1 MSAAA
6 NRLMPVLLVFAL
18 AALAL
23 LAPFDHDED
32 QYFAAARLVSSGWPY
47 RDWAYLQTPLFP
59 FWGAAVTA
67 PFGEYAL
74 TAGRLS
80 QALLAALLLWVF
92 ARTLR
97 ALDVPHRM
105 AGWTTLALA
114 CCTPLLFSATVF
126 RNDML
131 AAVLMTAGF
140 GLIAARG
147 RDPMRVTP
155 TIAFAAGA
163 LICAA
168 ASVKVTYGFIGIAPL
183 LWLTIV
189 PISWRDRLVRI
200 AALGLGALIGLLPI
214 LIAFAA
220 EPQRFMFQAVTF
232 GAQAPLDWY
241 RAMGQEFRL
250 GWLGRLRDGALIMVM
265 GAQGFALALAA
276 WHRWSRGKHTR
287 DRSLLL
293 LLDLAIVVTLIAAV
307 IPVPSWRQY
316 FLVLLPPL
324 FLRLPFALMAMSDT
338 ARRYAVVGITLFSIA
353 GLGVFAGTLAK
364 TARDPERAFLTRQ
377 QESHWLGR
385 ELAAAGLSGVQVAT
399 LSPHVVIDSGG
410 AIDPGL
416 AAGPFV
422 FRWTDPAHQG
432 DIAASNA
439 LTANSYAAA
448 FAAAPPAAIVTGYET
463 RANGSS
469 KSDLDAHFRD
479 WARANGYVERQSPHG
494 DAVLFLRR

>member
-1 MSAAA
+1 MSAAVR
-6 NRLMPVLLVFAL
+6 RLIPVLLLLVL

-59 FWGAAVTA
+59 FWGAAVIA
-67 PFGEYAL
+67 PFADFAL
-74 TAGRLS
+74 IAGRLS
-80 QALLAALLLWVF
+80 QALLAALLLWIF
-92 ARTLR
+92 ARTLKS
-97 ALDVPHRM
+97 LDVPQRM

-114 CCTPLLFSATVF
+114 CCTPFLFSATVF

-131 AAVLMTAGF
+131 AAVLMMAGF
-140 GLIAARG
+140 CLIAARA

-155 TIAFAAGA
+155 GIAFAAGA

-183 LWLTIV
+183 LWLAAT
-189 PISWRDRLVRI
+189 PLAWRDRLVRI
-200 AALGLGALIGLLPI
+200 ATLGVGALVGLLPI
-214 LIAFAA
+214 LIALAA
-220 EPQRFMFQAVTF
+220 EPQRFIFQTVTF

-250 GWLGRLRDGALIMVM
+250 SWLGRLRDGALIMVM
-265 GAQGFALALAA
+265 GAQGLALVLIA
-276 WHRWSRGKHTR
+276 WHRWSRGRHTR

-293 LLDLAIVVTLIAAV
+293 LLDLAIVVTLVAAV

-324 FLRLPFALMAMSDT
+324 FLRLPFALLAMGDAT
-338 ARRYAVVGITLFSIA
+338 RRYAVVGITLFSIA

-364 TARDPERAFLTRQ
+364 SARDPERAFLTRQ
-377 QESHWLGR
+377 MESHWLGR
-385 ELAAAGLSGVQVAT
+385 ELAEAGLPGAHVAT
-399 LSPHVVIDSGG
+399 LSPHIVIDSGG
-410 AIDPGL
+410 VIDPRL

-422 FRWTDPAHQG
+422 FRWTDPARQG
-432 DIAASNA
+432 DIATSNA
-439 LTANSYAAA
+439 LTANSFAAA
-448 FAAAPPAAIVTGYET
+448 FAAAPPDAIVTGYET
-463 RANGSS
+463 QANGSS
-469 KSDLDAHFRD
+469 KSDLDAHFRN
-479 WARANGYVERQSPHG
+479 WARRNGYVELHSPHG
-494 DAVLFLRR
+494 DAVLFLHR